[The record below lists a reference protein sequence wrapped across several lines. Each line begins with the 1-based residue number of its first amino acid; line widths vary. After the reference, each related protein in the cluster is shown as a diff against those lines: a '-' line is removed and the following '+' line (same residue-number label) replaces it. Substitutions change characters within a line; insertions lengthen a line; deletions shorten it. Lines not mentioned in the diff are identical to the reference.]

1 MRYSDDV
8 REEVIARTDIVSLI
22 GEDVRLKRSGSNYWG
37 LCPFHPEKTPSFSVS
52 PSKQIFYCFGC
63 HAGGNAITYMM
74 EYHNYSYVEALKILA
89 GRAGISLPEESL
101 TEEQKAAYAKK
112 ERLLEMYKKAAGFYY
127 YRLKAEPE
135 GKAMRYLKGRG
146 LSDETIRRFGLG
158 YADRFG
164 DRLYRYLKKE
174 QFEDELLME
183 SGLFRFDEKK
193 GVSDQFWNRVMF
205 PISDTRGRV
214 IGFGGRV
221 MGEGE
226 PKYLNSPESYLFNKR
241 KNLYALN
248 YARSSRRGNIIL
260 CEGYM
265 DVITMHQ
272 AGFTNACA
280 SLGTALTPEQSSLL
294 RRFTSEVLLMYD
306 SDTAGTSA
314 ALRAIPILKEAGI
327 TPRVV
332 NLAPCKDPDEFIKA
346 EGGEALE
353 ERIRGAENAFLFEL
367 RQLSTGYRRSDP
379 AQWTEFQHEIARK
392 LVRIPEEL
400 ERENYLTAAC
410 NAYGISP
417 DSMRRLLGRV
427 AAAGTPAETYVR
439 PVSGREKKA
448 KEDGFVT
455 TQKLMLT
462 YLANY
467 PEAYEATKGIL
478 GPGDFT
484 DDFCRKVAEEI
495 YSGLAGG
502 RLSEASV
509 IGLFPDSADQRKAA
523 ELFHTEIPVA
533 NGTELDRAFTDTVVR
548 MLRQSNENM
557 LKYADITDLEV
568 YSRYIERKKKTEEFS
583 GGKLFHLPFRENIGS
598 NYTG

>member
-1 MRYSDDV
+1 
-8 REEVIARTDIVSLI
+8 
-22 GEDVRLKRSGSNYWG
+22 
-37 LCPFHPEKTPSFSVS
+37 
-52 PSKQIFYCFGC
+52 
-63 HAGGNAITYMM
+63 
-74 EYHNYSYVEALKILA
+74 
-89 GRAGISLPEESL
+89 
-101 TEEQKAAYAKK
+101 
-112 ERLLEMYKKAAGFYY
+112 
-127 YRLKAEPE
+127 
-135 GKAMRYLKGRG
+135 
-146 LSDETIRRFGLG
+146 
-158 YADRFG
+158 
-164 DRLYRYLKKE
+164 
-174 QFEDELLME
+174 ME

-280 SLGTALTPEQSSLL
+280 SLGTALTP
-294 RRFTSEVLLMYD
+294 D

-367 RQLSTGYRRSDP
+367 RQLSTGYRRADP

-392 LVRIPEEL
+392 LVLIPEEL

-410 NAYGISP
+410 DAYGISP

-495 YSGLAGG
+495 YSGLTRG
-502 RLSEASV
+502 RLSEASVIGLFPDSTDQRKAAELFHTSV

>member
-127 YRLKAEPE
+127 YRLKAEPD

-248 YARSSRRGNIIL
+248 YARSSRRGNSRH
-260 CEGYM
+260 CSG
-265 DVITMHQ
+265 
-272 AGFTNACA
+272 
-280 SLGTALTPEQSSLL
+280 ALLL
-294 RRFTSEVLLMYD
+294 RFCSCTTV
-306 SDTAGTSA
+306 
-314 ALRAIPILKEAGI
+314 ILPGL
-327 TPRVV
+327 P
-332 NLAPCKDPDEFIKA
+332 
-346 EGGEALE
+346 
-353 ERIRGAENAFLFEL
+353 
-367 RQLSTGYRRSDP
+367 RRSG
-379 AQWTEFQHEIARK
+379 QF
-392 LVRIPEEL
+392 
-400 ERENYLTAAC
+400 
-410 NAYGISP
+410 
-417 DSMRRLLGRV
+417 
-427 AAAGTPAETYVR
+427 
-439 PVSGREKKA
+439 
-448 KEDGFVT
+448 
-455 TQKLMLT
+455 
-462 YLANY
+462 
-467 PEAYEATKGIL
+467 
-478 GPGDFT
+478 
-484 DDFCRKVAEEI
+484 
-495 YSGLAGG
+495 
-502 RLSEASV
+502 
-509 IGLFPDSADQRKAA
+509 
-523 ELFHTEIPVA
+523 
-533 NGTELDRAFTDTVVR
+533 
-548 MLRQSNENM
+548 
-557 LKYADITDLEV
+557 
-568 YSRYIERKKKTEEFS
+568 RY
-583 GGKLFHLPFRENIGS
+583 
-598 NYTG
+598 

>member
-127 YRLKAEPE
+127 YRLKAEPD

-392 LVRIPEEL
+392 LVLIPEE
-400 ERENYLTAAC
+400 EAR
-410 NAYGISP
+410 P
-417 DSMRRLLGRV
+417 DSRRTGTGELSDCGLQCIRHIAGFH
-427 AAAGTPAETYVR
+427 AAAAWQGCRGRDTGGDLCTARFRAGEESEGGWVRHDAEADAD
-439 PVSGREKKA
+439 VSG
-448 KEDGFVT
+448 
-455 TQKLMLT
+455 
-462 YLANY
+462 
-467 PEAYEATKGIL
+467 
-478 GPGDFT
+478 
-484 DDFCRKVAEEI
+484 
-495 YSGLAGG
+495 
-502 RLSEASV
+502 
-509 IGLFPDSADQRKAA
+509 
-523 ELFHTEIPVA
+523 ELP
-533 NGTELDRAFTDTVVR
+533 
-548 MLRQSNENM
+548 
-557 LKYADITDLEV
+557 
-568 YSRYIERKKKTEEFS
+568 
-583 GGKLFHLPFRENIGS
+583 
-598 NYTG
+598 

>member
-112 ERLLEMYKKAAGFYY
+112 ERGFYY

-158 YADRFG
+158 YADRYG

-221 MGEGE
+221 MG
-226 PKYLNSPESYLFNKR
+226 
-241 KNLYALN
+241 
-248 YARSSRRGNIIL
+248 
-260 CEGYM
+260 
-265 DVITMHQ
+265 
-272 AGFTNACA
+272 
-280 SLGTALTPEQSSLL
+280 
-294 RRFTSEVLLMYD
+294 
-306 SDTAGTSA
+306 
-314 ALRAIPILKEAGI
+314 
-327 TPRVV
+327 
-332 NLAPCKDPDEFIKA
+332 
-346 EGGEALE
+346 
-353 ERIRGAENAFLFEL
+353 
-367 RQLSTGYRRSDP
+367 
-379 AQWTEFQHEIARK
+379 
-392 LVRIPEEL
+392 
-400 ERENYLTAAC
+400 
-410 NAYGISP
+410 
-417 DSMRRLLGRV
+417 
-427 AAAGTPAETYVR
+427 
-439 PVSGREKKA
+439 PV
-448 KEDGFVT
+448 
-455 TQKLMLT
+455 Q
-462 YLANY
+462 
-467 PEAYEATKGIL
+467 
-478 GPGDFT
+478 
-484 DDFCRKVAEEI
+484 
-495 YSGLAGG
+495 
-502 RLSEASV
+502 
-509 IGLFPDSADQRKAA
+509 
-523 ELFHTEIPVA
+523 
-533 NGTELDRAFTDTVVR
+533 
-548 MLRQSNENM
+548 
-557 LKYADITDLEV
+557 
-568 YSRYIERKKKTEEFS
+568 
-583 GGKLFHLPFRENIGS
+583 
-598 NYTG
+598 